1 MKLAYTF
8 SLLFFFLPCFSQ
20 NVKLDPE
27 SFRVGGDAVR
37 TGEQCYRLTKEREWQ
52 GGSVWYKNPINL
64 NDPFEMEIDLKFGCY
79 DKGADGI
86 VFIFH
91 DRLRTGMPGEG
102 MGFGKLKPSL
112 GIEMDTYQNYHRDD
126 PEYDH
131 MAIMTNGSLNHGT
144 GSLQPIPILANR
156 KNIEDCKFHRMKVI
170 WKPTLKELSII
181 IDNNL
186 RIKKHIDIVGKIF
199 KGNPSVYWG
208 FSAATGGSYN
218 LQEVCLEKMK
228 FTEVAVFD
236 KKTKIQLLG
245 GDIYS
250 LKNVD
255 FYSGKSALQ
264 TEDLKEL
271 NRLVNLLKKNKQMN
285 IFIYGHTDSSGDAKT
300 NKMISQ
306 KRADEVAKYLRQNGI
321 DKKRINTKGYGESFP
336 KENNGTAEGRKINRR
351 VDVYL
356 VRPRA

>member
-1 MKLAYTF
+1 MKAIYTF
-8 SLLFFFLPCFSQ
+8 YLLFFSLSCFSQ
-20 NVKLDPE
+20 NVNLDVE
-27 SFRVGGDAVR
+27 SFRVSGDAVR
-37 TGEQCYRLTKEREWQ
+37 IGEQCYRLTTEREWQ
-52 GGSVWYKNPINL
+52 SGSIWYKNPINL

-79 DKGADGI
+79 DEGADGI

-102 MGFGKLKPSL
+102 MGFGKLRPSL
-112 GIEMDTYQNYHRDD
+112 GIEMDTYQNHHRGD

-131 MAIMTNGSLNHGT
+131 MAIMTNGSLNHHS

-156 KNIEDCKFHRMKVI
+156 KNIEDCKLHRMKVI
-170 WKPTLKELSII
+170 WNPILKELQII

-186 RIKKHIDIVGKIF
+186 RIKKRIDIVGKIF
-199 KGNPSVYWG
+199 KGNPNVFWG
-208 FSAATGGSYN
+208 FSAATGGSHN
-218 LQEVCLEKMK
+218 LQEVCLEKLK

-236 KKTKIQLLG
+236 KKTKAQLLDG
-245 GDIYS
+245 EIYS

-255 FYSGKSALQ
+255 FTSGNSTLQ
-264 TEDLKEL
+264 TDDLKEL
-271 NRLVNLLKKNKQMN
+271 NRLVNLLNENKQMN
-285 IFIYGHTDSSGDAKT
+285 IFIYGHTDSSGDAKV
-300 NKMISQ
+300 NKRLSQ
-306 KRADEVAKYLRQNGI
+306 RRADEVAKYLRQNGI

-336 KENNGTAEGRKINRR
+336 KENNGTIEGRKLNRR